1 MILDE
6 EHVMMKKV
14 FRDFAESEFTKELQ
28 ERLDSTGEFDWDI
41 HKEMAKYGFMGARIP
56 EEYGGQGGDTLTYV
70 LMLEEFARVCPV
82 LAIYPNTPNS
92 LGGGPLM
99 ACGTEE
105 QKKKYLPLI
114 ATGKKKLCF
123 ALTEPGAGSDASGTT
138 TKAVEDGNDF
148 IINGRKTFISG
159 APVSDYAIVY
169 AKTDPSQKGSK
180 GISMFIVDL
189 KLPGVSFGK
198 PERKMG
204 INGYPTSDIVFD
216 NVRVSKD
223 DLLGPLH
230 NGFTTAM
237 KTLGIGRLG
246 VSAQALGIA
255 QGCLEMSIKHAKERE
270 QFGRPLAK
278 FQAISFMLADMA
290 TEIALARELIYNT
303 AVEFDAGEDVA
314 AKLSMC
320 KYFATEMANR
330 VAYKAVQIHG
340 GYGYI
345 KEYPVERMYRD
356 ARITTL
362 YEGTSQIQQLVISRN
377 LLK

>member
-169 AKTDPSQKGSK
+169 AKTNPSQKGSK

>member
-6 EHVMMKKV
+6 EHVMMQKV

-28 ERLDSTGEFDWDI
+28 ERLDTTGEFDWEM

-70 LMLEEFARVCPV
+70 LMMEEFARVCPV

-92 LGGGPLM
+92 LGGGPVM

-105 QKKKYLPLI
+105 QKKKYIPLI

-123 ALTEPGAGSDASGTT
+123 ALTEPGAGSDAGGTT
-138 TKAVEDGNDF
+138 TKAIADGDDF

-159 APVSDYAIVY
+159 APVSDYAVVY
-169 AKTDPSQKGSK
+169 AKTDLSQKGSK

-198 PERKMG
+198 PEKKMG

-230 NGFTTAM
+230 NGFSAAM

-255 QGCLEMSIKHAKERE
+255 QGCLEAAVKHAKERV
-270 QFGRPLAK
+270 QFGKPLTK

-290 TEIALARELIYNT
+290 TEVELARELIYNT
-303 AVEFDAGEDVA
+303 AIEFDAGKDVA

-345 KEYPVERMYRD
+345 KEYSVEQMYRD

-362 YEGTSQIQQLVISRN
+362 YEGTSQIQQLVIARN

>member
-1 MILDE
+1 MSFLNE
-6 EHVMMKKV
+6 EQADLIKV
-14 FRDFAESEFTKELQ
+14 VADFAKKEIAPNAAHYDETEEFPW
-28 ERLDSTGEFDWDI
+28 DDI
-41 HKEMAKYGFMGARIP
+41 HKMAELGLMGMPVP
-56 EEYGGQGGDTLTYV
+56 E
-70 LMLEEFARVCPV
+70 
-82 LAIYPNTPNS
+82 S
-92 LGGGPLM
+92 LGGAETDTVTYVAAIEEIAKADAAMGGIMAIHTSTGIMPILM
-99 ACGTEE
+99 NGTEE
-105 QKKKYLPLI
+105 QKKKYIPLI

-123 ALTEPGAGSDASGTT
+123 ALTEPGAGSDAGGTT
-138 TKAVEDGNDF
+138 TKAVADGDDF

-159 APVSDYAIVY
+159 APVSDYAVVY
-169 AKTDPSQKGSK
+169 AKTDPTQKGSK

-198 PERKMG
+198 PEKKMG

-216 NVRVSKD
+216 DVRVSKN

-230 NGFTTAM
+230 NGFSTAM

-255 QGCLEMSIKHAKERE
+255 QGCLEAAVKHAKERE

-290 TEIALARELIYNT
+290 TEITLARELIYNT
-303 AVEFDAGEDVA
+303 AVEFDAGKDVA

-320 KYFATEMANR
+320 KYFTTEMSNR

-345 KEYPVERMYRD
+345 KDYPVERMYRD

-362 YEGTSQIQQLVISRN
+362 YEGTSQIQQLVIARS

>member
-6 EHVMMKKV
+6 EHVMMQKV
-14 FRDFAESEFTKELQ
+14 FRDFAESEFTPELQ
-28 ERLDSTGEFDWDI
+28 ERLDTTGEFDWDM

-70 LMLEEFARVCPV
+70 LMMEEFARVCPV

-92 LGGGPLM
+92 LGGGPIM

-105 QKKKYLPLI
+105 QKKKYIPLI

-123 ALTEPGAGSDASGTT
+123 ALTEPGAGSDAGGTT
-138 TKAVEDGNDF
+138 TKAVADGDDF

-159 APVSDYAIVY
+159 APVSDYAVVY
-169 AKTDPSQKGSK
+169 AKTDPTQKGNK

-198 PERKMG
+198 PEKKMG

-216 NVRVSKD
+216 DVRVSKN

-230 NGFTTAM
+230 KGFSTAM

-255 QGCLEMSIKHAKERE
+255 QGCLEAAVKHAKERE

-290 TEIALARELIYNT
+290 TEITLARELIYNT
-303 AVEFDAGEDVA
+303 AVEFDAGKDVA

-320 KYFATEMANR
+320 KYFTTEMSNR

-345 KEYPVERMYRD
+345 KDYSVERMYRD

-362 YEGTSQIQQLVISRN
+362 YEGTSQIQQLVIARS

>member
-14 FRDFAESEFTKELQ
+14 FRDFAESEFTPELQ
-28 ERLDSTGEFDWDI
+28 ERLDTTGEFDWDM

-70 LMLEEFARVCPV
+70 LMMEEFARVCPV

-92 LGGGPLM
+92 LGGGPIM

-105 QKKKYLPLI
+105 QKKKYIPLI

-123 ALTEPGAGSDASGTT
+123 ALTEPGAGSDAGGTT
-138 TKAVEDGNDF
+138 TKAVADGDDF

-159 APVSDYAIVY
+159 APVSDYAVVY
-169 AKTDPSQKGSK
+169 AKTDPTQKGSK

-198 PERKMG
+198 PEKKMG

-216 NVRVSKD
+216 DVRVSKN

-230 NGFTTAM
+230 KGFSTAM

-255 QGCLEMSIKHAKERE
+255 QGCLEAAVKHAKERE

-290 TEIALARELIYNT
+290 TEITLARELIYNT
-303 AVEFDAGEDVA
+303 AVEFDAGKDVA

-320 KYFATEMANR
+320 KYFTTEMSNR

-345 KEYPVERMYRD
+345 KDYSVERMYRD

-362 YEGTSQIQQLVISRN
+362 YEGTSQIQQLVIARS

>member
-1 MILDE
+1 MMLDE

-28 ERLDSTGEFDWDI
+28 ERLDNTGEFDWDI
-41 HKEMAKYGFMGARIP
+41 HKEMSKYGFMGARIP

-123 ALTEPGAGSDASGTT
+123 ALTEPGAGSDAGGTT

-278 FQAISFMLADMA
+278 FQTISFMLADMA
-290 TEIALARELIYNT
+290 TEITLARELIYNT
-303 AVEFDAGEDVA
+303 AIEFDAGEDVA

-356 ARITTL
+356 VRITTL

>member
-138 TKAVEDGNDF
+138 TKAVEDGNNF

>member
-56 EEYGGQGGDTLTYV
+56 EKYGGQGGDTLTYV

-138 TKAVEDGNDF
+138 TKAVEDGNNF

>member
-6 EHVMMKKV
+6 EHVMMQKV
-14 FRDFAESEFTKELQ
+14 FRDFAESEFTPELQ
-28 ERLDSTGEFDWDI
+28 ERLDTTGEFDWDM

-70 LMLEEFARVCPV
+70 LMMEEFARVCPV

-92 LGGGPLM
+92 LGGGPIM

-105 QKKKYLPLI
+105 QKKKYIPLI

-123 ALTEPGAGSDASGTT
+123 ALTEPGAGSDAGGTT
-138 TKAVEDGNDF
+138 TKAVADGDDF

-159 APVSDYAIVY
+159 APVSDYAVVY
-169 AKTDPSQKGSK
+169 AKTDPTQKGSK

-198 PERKMG
+198 PEKKMG

-216 NVRVSKD
+216 NVRVSKN

-230 NGFTTAM
+230 NGFSTAM

-255 QGCLEMSIKHAKERE
+255 QGCLEAAVKHAKERE

-290 TEIALARELIYNT
+290 TEITLARELIYNT
-303 AVEFDAGEDVA
+303 AVEFDAGKDVA

-320 KYFATEMANR
+320 KYFTTEMSNR

-345 KEYPVERMYRD
+345 KDYPVERMYRD

-362 YEGTSQIQQLVISRN
+362 YEGTSQIQQLVIARS

>member
-14 FRDFAESEFTKELQ
+14 FRDFAESEFTPELQ
-28 ERLDSTGEFDWDI
+28 ERLDTTGEFDWDM

-70 LMLEEFARVCPV
+70 LMMEEFARVCPV

-92 LGGGPLM
+92 LGGGPIM

-105 QKKKYLPLI
+105 QKKKYIPLI

-123 ALTEPGAGSDASGTT
+123 ALTEPGAGSDAGGTT
-138 TKAVEDGNDF
+138 TKAVADGDDF

-159 APVSDYAIVY
+159 APVSDYAVVY
-169 AKTDPSQKGSK
+169 AKTDPTQKGSK
-180 GISMFIVDL
+180 GISLFIVDL

-198 PERKMG
+198 PEKKMG

-216 NVRVSKD
+216 DVRVSKN

-230 NGFTTAM
+230 KGFSTAM

-255 QGCLEMSIKHAKERE
+255 QGCLEAAVKHAKERE

-290 TEIALARELIYNT
+290 TEITLARELIYNT
-303 AVEFDAGEDVA
+303 AVEFDAGKDVA

-320 KYFATEMANR
+320 KYFTTEMSNR

-345 KEYPVERMYRD
+345 KDYSVERMYRD

-362 YEGTSQIQQLVISRN
+362 YEGTSQIQQLVIARS